1 MNSFETGFFI
11 QPRLATL
18 TRVVGDLRQRG
29 DAAQS
34 EAVTGRPADL
44 AATLSGRVAE
54 AVNLQGALERLA
66 AHGETRALAESRA
79 DVIARSLAEVRAL
92 AVELAND
99 ADTALASG
107 LPAGRTTVSASAHD
121 ALERVVA
128 ALNVSL
134 GGRSLFSGDATDRTP
149 LVEADT
155 ILAAGEALLAG
166 GVDGAL
172 AHDALVTGF
181 TDPTGIYATT
191 LYAGGTGPAPRAAIA
206 PGETVMLDIRADAPE
221 LRRTLAQVTALAKA
235 FDGSLP
241 LDGTEAAALAR
252 RAIAGLRTAADDL
265 AATSGRIGVV
275 QERIAV
281 VKARSTAEEAGLTL
295 AFNDIVQG
303 DSFAA
308 ALRFSAVEGQI
319 ETLFATTARLSG
331 LSLGAF
337 LR

>member
-1 MNSFETGFFI
+1 MNSYETGFFI

-18 TRVVGDLRQRG
+18 TRVVDDLRQRG

-44 AATLSGRVAE
+44 AATLSGRVGE

-79 DVIARSLAEVRAL
+79 DVIARSLAEMRAI
-92 AVELAND
+92 AVDLAND

-107 LPAGRTTVSASAHD
+107 LPAGRTTISASARD
-121 ALERVVA
+121 ALDRVVA

-134 GGRSLFSGDATDRTP
+134 GGRSLFSGDATDRAP
-149 LVEADT
+149 LADADA

-166 GVDGAL
+166 SADGAL
-172 AHDALVTGF
+172 AHDALVAGF
-181 TDPTGIYATT
+181 TDPSGVYATT
-191 LYAGGTGPAPRAAIA
+191 LYTGGTGSAPRAAIA
-206 PGETVMLDIRADAPE
+206 PGETVALDIRADAPE
-221 LRRTLAQVTALAKA
+221 VRAALAHFTALAKA
-235 FDGSLP
+235 FDGSLA

-265 AATSGRIGVV
+265 AETSGRVGVV